1 MKENGHISYL
11 DIILWDQVGS
21 HKKSN
26 LYIHVMI
33 KTVIMLCVGL
43 FEIEEY
49 WHYRCYNKSYLVTG
63 MKHPE
68 SITTLFL
75 WLSIIIYSWGS
86 QYFWNILSIPLN
98 TIKEKTHKKCP
109 SSLEK
114 PMCLNLRDNIQG
126 RKILHGQIMGSKL

>member
-1 MKENGHISYL
+1 MKENCHISYL
-11 DIILWDQVGS
+11 DIFLWDQVGS

-68 SITTLFL
+68 SITTLFYDY
-75 WLSIIIYSWGS
+75 LSSFTAEVHNTFGIYYRSRS
-86 QYFWNILSIPLN
+86 TQSKKKYTKSAQAPLKN
-98 TIKEKTHKKCP
+98 QCALT
-109 SSLEK
+109 
-114 PMCLNLRDNIQG
+114 
-126 RKILHGQIMGSKL
+126 